1 MTRLRRA
8 APLLAALLLLGLA
21 AAFALLAVDVR
32 AWQARLRHDDVRF
45 TAFRSVDGLWRSPAI
60 LMNAGDCSRS
70 SRARR
75 IAGTLTTR
83 HGPGSDR

>member
-45 TAFRSVDGLWRSPAI
+45 TDGRLEQIHHLIEVLIAHIAPF
-60 LMNAGDCSRS
+60 AGFTIG
-70 SRARR
+70 A
-75 IAGTLTTR
+75 
-83 HGPGSDR
+83 